1 MNTKKIIKK
10 IEGFYYGDDQMWGII
25 KLKDNRRIGPVFE
38 YPIQAENYIK
48 RILNGSTGVKI
59 IKLK

>member
-1 MNTKKIIKK
+1 
-10 IEGFYYGDDQMWGII
+10 MWGII